1 MNSPSTHDPAMMIC
15 YRECLSN
22 LMKFTGGDDEK
33 IIQFVNNIER
43 IGKMIDAG
51 DNILYC
57 MSTAKLDGEAKRWY
71 ENNSSLNT
79 WDTLKTALLERF
91 TISDSS
97 TKVFE
102 QLKERKQR
110 PNESIT
116 SFYDS
121 IIKLC
126 HDYDPKMSE
135 KMIVSW
141 LENGVKESLKVPIKR
156 QMKLLTETARTTKA
170 FLKIAKDEQ
179 ELQEEHSL
187 VPDVTSSYVPYFGN
201 TVSTTI
207 PQPRTTQQT
216 FESPHSHEQQDE
228 SKISR
233 HRQPNSYKPTQRFR
247 RASPNT
253 RVVTSH
259 QRNISAKDPRNKPTS
274 LMAIPGRQL
283 SPCLICKRNNHRT
296 IDCYHKKS
304 DGCYK
309 CGQSDHRIRN
319 CPAVF
324 Y

>member
-1 MNSPSTHDPAMMIC
+1 MSSPNTHDPAMMIC

-22 LMKFTGGDDEK
+22 LLKFTGGDDDK
-33 IIQFVNNIER
+33 VIQFVNNIER
-43 IGKMIDAG
+43 IGKMINAN

-79 WDTLKTALLERF
+79 WETLKPALLERF
-91 TISDSS
+91 TTPDSS
-97 TKVFE
+97 AKVFE

-110 PNESIT
+110 SNETIT
-116 SFYDS
+116 SFHDA

-126 HDYDPKMSE
+126 HDYDPQMSE

-141 LENGVKESLKVPIKR
+141 LENGVKDSLKVPIKR
-156 QMKLLTETARTTKA
+156 QMKLLVETARTTKA

-187 VPDVTSSYVPYFGN
+187 VPDPAPSYVPYFSN
-201 TVSTTI
+201 TVSTTV
-207 PQPRTTQQT
+207 PQSRIAQQAR
-216 FESPHSHEQQDE
+216 EPQQSHDQQDE
-228 SKISR
+228 SKTPHHSQSSSYHTTSR
-233 HRQPNSYKPTQRFR
+233 FHRTSFNTQPM
-247 RASPNT
+247 
-253 RVVTSH
+253 TSH
-259 QRNISAKDPRNKPTS
+259 QRNPTTTNPKNIPPA
-274 LMAIPGRQL
+274 LMTIPNRQL

-296 IDCYHKKS
+296 IDCYHKKP